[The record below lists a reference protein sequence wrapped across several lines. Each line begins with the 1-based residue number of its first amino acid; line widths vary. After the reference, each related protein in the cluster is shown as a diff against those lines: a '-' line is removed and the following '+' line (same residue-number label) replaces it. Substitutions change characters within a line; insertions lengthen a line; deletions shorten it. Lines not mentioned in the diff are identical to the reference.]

1 MSPSNEY
8 SGLIFFR
15 TDSFIILTLFLNRDT
30 YLESN
35 KIIGGITPTDYISV
49 LDKRKY

>member
-15 TDSFIILTLFLNRDT
+15 TDWFVILTLFLNRDT
-30 YLESN
+30 YLESS
-35 KIIGGITPTDYISV
+35 KIIGGMLLHPQITFQFV
-49 LDKRKY
+49 R